1 MAAVD
6 VMFSPKN
13 KTPIATPKMI
23 REYLKGVIADTSPI
37 RIAEM
42 IELYPIVPR
51 KTPRSRLSQE
61 LASGQINGSLKKKL
75 KARPDRAIDIKPCTP
90 RV

>member
-42 IELYPIVPR
+42 IELYPSVPR
-51 KTPRSRLSQE
+51 KTPRSR
-61 LASGQINGSLKKKL
+61 
-75 KARPDRAIDIKPCTP
+75 
-90 RV
+90 